1 MDEKRYKLL
10 MTVAIVLTAAWV
22 GWTFYDTTPEKEA
35 GDMPYLAANKYF
47 EDGEYQA
54 ALAEYEEALR
64 QDPNHLHA
72 LRGKAR
78 TLLKLQRLHE
88 ALRVADEAIAR
99 EPDFAATYAN
109 RGIIYDFLGEYEAAI
124 EDYETALRLDP
135 ELAEGPGWLTRFLR
149 NQAKRP
155 PTVADRARYLRAE
168 LEKPEGERLLRVPE
182 KDSTQRPFKL

>member
-1 MDEKRYKLL
+1 MR
-10 MTVAIVLTAAWV
+10 
-22 GWTFYDTTPEKEA
+22 
-35 GDMPYLAANKYF
+35 
-47 EDGEYQA
+47 
-54 ALAEYEEALR
+54 AL
-64 QDPNHLHA
+64 P
-72 LRGKAR
+72 R

-88 ALRVADEAIAR
+88 ALQVANEAIAR
-99 EPDFAATYAN
+99 EPGFAATYAN

-149 NQAKRP
+149 NQAERP

-168 LEKPEGERLLRVPE
+168 LEKPEGERLLRIPE